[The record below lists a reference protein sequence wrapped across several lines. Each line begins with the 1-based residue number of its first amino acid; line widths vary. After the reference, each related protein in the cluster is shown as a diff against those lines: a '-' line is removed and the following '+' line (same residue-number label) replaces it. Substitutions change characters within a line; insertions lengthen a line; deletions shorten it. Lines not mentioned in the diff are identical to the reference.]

1 MALAKRYDPTIDGK
15 KPFFIKGI
23 LLYILALPLILSL
36 FFALV
41 SGKSA
46 AILTLAIATV
56 LYLLGATVARKGFLA
71 EREYNKNILAK
82 APKHKYK
89 TVSAII
95 LAFATFYTSLFATQN
110 SLILSIILALF
121 FLIGFYLYYGFDP
134 LEDKVGELGIGVTA
148 EEVIEITGRAKK
160 SVDHLKKI
168 RQRVKDPEVEAM
180 IDSVVR
186 ETEDVIG
193 AIEKDPNDLSKARK
207 FFNVYLYR
215 TEQISKE
222 YLKNLENDNI
232 DETLRNNFKEL
243 LQSVT
248 KTIHE
253 QKARLDEDDI
263 TRLDIQIEALN
274 RQLKNEGV

>member
-71 EREYNKNILAK
+71 EREYNKSILAK

-274 RQLKNEGV
+274 KQLKNEGV

>member
-71 EREYNKNILAK
+71 EREYNKSILAK

-160 SVDHLKKI
+160 SVNHLKKI

-232 DETLRNNFKEL
+232 DETLRKNFKEL

-274 RQLKNEGV
+274 KQLKNEGV

>member
-71 EREYNKNILAK
+71 EREYNKSILAK

-134 LEDKVGELGIGVTA
+134 VEDKVGELGIGVTA

-180 IDSVVR
+180 INSVVQ

-232 DETLRNNFKEL
+232 DETLRKNFKEL

-274 RQLKNEGV
+274 KQLKNEGV